1 MSEIIDA
8 QVTEVNNTQYD
19 NEILKF
25 EFKVSDVN
33 NMLNILNKPL
43 LTDAV
48 TLVTYINLIQNQ
60 CIPQMQAITGAKKD
74 GSSEAA

>member
-1 MSEIIDA
+1 MSEVIDV
-8 QVTEVNNTQYD
+8 QTTEVDASKYD

-60 CIPQMQAITGAKKD
+60 CIPQMQAITGANKD
-74 GSSEAA
+74 EPKAAS

>member
-1 MSEIIDA
+1 MSEVIDA
-8 QVTEVNNTQYD
+8 QVTEVNNSQYD

-33 NMLNILNKPL
+33 NILNILNKPL

-60 CIPQMQAITGAKKD
+60 CIPQMQAITGANQN
-74 GSSEAA
+74 GSSETA

>member
-1 MSEIIDA
+1 MSEVID
-8 QVTEVNNTQYD
+8 TQAVDMSKYD

-25 EFKVSDVN
+25 EFKVADVN
-33 NMLNILNKPL
+33 NILNILNKPL

-60 CIPQMQAITGAKKD
+60 CIPQMQAITGASND
-74 GSSEAA
+74 GSKEAA

>member
-1 MSEIIDA
+1 MSEVIDA

-33 NMLNILNKPL
+33 NILNILNKPL

-60 CIPQMQAITGAKKD
+60 CIPQMQAITGANKD
-74 GSSEAA
+74 EPKAAS

>member
-1 MSEIIDA
+1 MSEVID
-8 QVTEVNNTQYD
+8 TQAVDLSKYD

-25 EFKVSDVN
+25 EFKVADVN
-33 NMLNILNKPL
+33 NILNILNKPL

-60 CIPQMQAITGAKKD
+60 CIPQMQAITGAD
-74 GSSEAA
+74 NGSKEAA

>member
-1 MSEIIDA
+1 MSEVID
-8 QVTEVNNTQYD
+8 TQAVDVSKYD

-25 EFKVSDVN
+25 EFKVADVN
-33 NMLNILNKPL
+33 NLLNILNKPL

-60 CIPQMQAITGAKKD
+60 CIPQMQAITGANKD
-74 GSSEAA
+74 ESQAAS

>member
-1 MSEIIDA
+1 MSE
-8 QVTEVNNTQYD
+8 VTEVNNNQYD

-33 NMLNILNKPL
+33 NILNILNKPL

-48 TLVTYINLIQNQ
+48 TLVTYINLIQSQ
-60 CIPQMQAITGAKKD
+60 CIPQMAAITGANKD

>member
-8 QVTEVNNTQYD
+8 QVTEVNESKYD

-43 LTDAV
+43 LTDAI
-48 TLVTYINLIQNQ
+48 TLVTYINLIQQQ
-60 CIPQMQAITGAKKD
+60 CVPQMATITGANKD
-74 GSSEAA
+74 GSSQAT

>member
-1 MSEIIDA
+1 MSEVIDA

-33 NMLNILNKPL
+33 NLLNILNKPL

-60 CIPQMQAITGAKKD
+60 CIPQMQAIIGTKNNEPETT
-74 GSSEAA
+74 S

>member
-8 QVTEVNNTQYD
+8 QVTEVNNNQYD

-33 NMLNILNKPL
+33 NILNILNKPL

-60 CIPQMQAITGAKKD
+60 CIPQMQVITGAKKD

>member
-1 MSEIIDA
+1 MSEVIDVPA
-8 QVTEVNNTQYD
+8 TEVTNQYD

-33 NMLNILNKPL
+33 NLLNILNKPL

-60 CIPQMQAITGAKKD
+60 CVPQMAAITGAKKD
-74 GSSEAA
+74 EPQAAS

>member
-1 MSEIIDA
+1 MSEVIDA
-8 QVTEVNNTQYD
+8 QVTEVNNNQYD

-60 CIPQMQAITGAKKD
+60 CIPQMEAIIGAKKD
-74 GSSEAA
+74 GSSKAA

>member
-1 MSEIIDA
+1 MSEVIDA
-8 QVTEVNNTQYD
+8 QATEVNNSKYD

-33 NMLNILNKPL
+33 NILNILNKPL

-60 CIPQMQAITGAKKD
+60 CIPQMQAITGASN
-74 GSSEAA
+74 GPIEAA

>member
-8 QVTEVNNTQYD
+8 QVTEVKDNQYD

-74 GSSEAA
+74 GPSEAA

>member
-74 GSSEAA
+74 GLSEAA

>member
-1 MSEIIDA
+1 MSEVIDVPA
-8 QVTEVNNTQYD
+8 TEVNNTQYD

-33 NMLNILNKPL
+33 NLLNILNKPL

-60 CIPQMQAITGAKKD
+60 CIPQMHAITGANKD
-74 GSSEAA
+74 EPKTAS